1 MPAMLRRKLLWL
13 IAGRAVV
20 VTVLLGSAILILTR
34 RPDAFAVDPLFFLIG
49 LTYGLTAL
57 YSLAL
62 KYTERHR
69 WLVDVQLGCDALI
82 VSAVVLV
89 TGGVTSYFSSLYT
102 LPIIAASIIE
112 SRRGGMMVCVLGALC
127 YGGLVVLQYFGAGLL
142 PAALSLAPL
151 PPLRLAVY
159 TVGLNIFGFVAVAGL
174 SGYLA
179 EGLRRA
185 DEKLVHASNQL
196 ADLQAFSQ
204 HVIDSLTSGLTTTD
218 IDGAVLTFNKAAEAI
233 TGVAASEAI
242 GASVIDVLQLPHD
255 VEGVF
260 GAQAARP
267 RLPRVEVAFRRGD
280 GRQIELGLSTAAL
293 ITPRGETGFVFTFQ
307 DVTESRRVEREA
319 RVQQRLAA
327 VGEMAAGIAHEIRN
341 PLASMSGSIQILRQ
355 ELPLSTDQSQLMD
368 IVLRES
374 ERLNDTIRSFL
385 AFARPQP
392 VSTARMDVRAAVSE
406 TARLLQN
413 DAQLADTHEIVVD
426 VPASEVWF
434 DGDESQ
440 IRQIVWNLAT
450 NGLRAM
456 PRGGRLRLAVAA
468 LAADAGGRAMVVI
481 TIQDEGTGIG
491 PEELD
496 GIFQPFRGSFARG
509 TGLGLSI
516 VQRIVTEYDGEIQV
530 TSERGTGTTV
540 AVRLP
545 LKAAAPAPP
554 AAAPQPVLGEMGS

>member
-1 MPAMLRRKLLWL
+1 MPATLRRKLLWL
-13 IAGRAVV
+13 IAGRAAVI
-20 VTVLLGSAILILTR
+20 TLLLGSAILILTR
-34 RPDAFAVDPLFFLIG
+34 QPDAFAIDPFFFLIG
-49 LTYGLTAL
+49 LTYALTAA

-69 WLVDVQLGCDALI
+69 WLVDIQLGIDAVI
-82 VSAVVLV
+82 VSAIVIL
-89 TGGVTSYFSSLYT
+89 TGGVSSYFSSLYT

-112 SRRGGMMVCVLGALC
+112 SRRGGTMVFLLGTLC
-127 YGGLVVLQYFGAGLL
+127 YVGLVVVQYSGAGLL
-142 PAALSLAPL
+142 PAALSVAAL
-151 PPLRLAVY
+151 PPVRLAIY
-159 TVGLNIFGFVAVAGL
+159 TVGLNIFGFAAVTGL

-185 DEKLVHASNQL
+185 DEKLARASNQL

-218 IDGAVLTFNKAAEAI
+218 VEGTILTFNHAAEAI
-233 TGVAASEAI
+233 TGTPAGRAI
-242 GASVIDVLQLPHD
+242 GGAVTDVLQLPRD
-255 VEGVF
+255 FAGLF
-260 GAQAARP
+260 GRRDGRPHLP
-267 RLPRVEVAFRRGD
+267 RLEFAFRRAD
-280 GRQIELGLSTAAL
+280 EREIELGLSTAPL
-293 ITPRGETGFVFTFQ
+293 MTPRGETGFVFTFQ
-307 DVTESRRVEREA
+307 DVTDARRLEREA
-319 RVQQRLAA
+319 RIQQRLAA
-327 VGEMAAGIAHEIRN
+327 IGEMAAGIAHEIRN

-355 ELPLSTDQSQLMD
+355 ELPLSDDQSQLMD

-392 VSTARMDVRAAVSE
+392 LSSTRMDVRTVVSE
-406 TARLLQN
+406 TARLLEN
-413 DAQLADTHEIVVD
+413 DAQLADTHEIAVD
-426 VPASEVWF
+426 VPPGEVWF
-434 DGDESQ
+434 QGDENQ

-456 PRGGRLRLAVAA
+456 PRGGRLRLAVAGG
-468 LAADAGGRAMVVI
+468 ADAAAGDVVL
-481 TIQDEGTGIG
+481 TVQDEGSGIA

-496 GIFQPFRGSFARG
+496 GIFQPFRSSFARG

-530 TSERGTGTTV
+530 SSEPGAGTTV

-545 LKAAAPAPP
+545 VKRAERRESWTIGRGA
-554 AAAPQPVLGEMGS
+554 

>member
-1 MPAMLRRKLLWL
+1 MPATLRRKLLWL
-13 IAGRAVV
+13 IAGRAAV
-20 VTVLLGSAILILTR
+20 VTLLLGSAILILAS
-34 RPDAFAVDPLFFLIG
+34 RPDAFAIDPFFFLIA
-49 LTYGLTAL
+49 LTYALTVA

-69 WLVDVQLGCDALI
+69 WLVDVQLGIDALI
-82 VSAVVLV
+82 VSAIVLE
-89 TGGVTSYFSSLYT
+89 TGGVASYFSSLYT

-112 SRRGGMMVCVLGALC
+112 SRRGGTMVFVLTALC
-127 YGGLVVLQYFGAGLL
+127 YSGLVILQYSGVGLL
-142 PAALSLAPL
+142 PQASAVAAL
-151 PPLRLAVY
+151 PPLRLAIF
-159 TVGLNIFGFVAVAGL
+159 TVGLNIFGFAAVAGL

-185 DEKLVHASNQL
+185 DEKLAHASNQL

-204 HVIDSLTSGLTTTD
+204 HVIDSLTSGLATTD
-218 IDGAVLTFNKAAEAI
+218 VDGTVLTFNHAAETI
-233 TGVAASEAI
+233 TGVKVA
-242 GASVIDVLQLPHD
+242 GAVGAPVAGVLQLPP
-255 VEGVF
+255 GFAGLF
-260 GAQAARP
+260 GERDGRPPLP
-267 RLPRVEVAFRRGD
+267 RLEFAFRRVD
-280 GRQIELGLSTAAL
+280 GRQIELGLSTAQL
-293 ITPRGETGFVFTFQ
+293 ITPRGEAGFVFTFQ

-341 PLASMSGSIQILRQ
+341 PLASMSGSIQILRE
-355 ELPLSTDQSQLMD
+355 ELPLSADQSQLMD

-374 ERLNDTIRSFL
+374 ERLNETIRSFL
-385 AFARPQP
+385 AYARPQP
-392 VSTARMDVRAAVSE
+392 LTTTRMDVRTVMAE

-413 DAQLADTHEIVVD
+413 DAQIADTHQIAVD
-426 VPASEVWF
+426 LPPGEVWL

-456 PRGGRLRLAVAA
+456 PRGGTLRLAAVECGR
-468 LAADAGGRAMVVI
+468 DGGPCEDVI
-481 TIQDEGTGIG
+481 LTVQDEGTGIG

-516 VQRIVTEYDGEIQV
+516 VQRIVTEYGGEIRV
-530 TSERGTGTTV
+530 ASERGAGTTV
-540 AVRLP
+540 SVRLP
-545 LKAAAPAPP
+545 VKRGAPKESWAIEKG
-554 AAAPQPVLGEMGS
+554 A

>member
-1 MPAMLRRKLLWL
+1 M
-13 IAGRAVV
+13 IAGRAAA
-20 VTVLLGSAILILTR
+20 VTLLLGSAILILTR
-34 RPDAFAVDPLFFLIG
+34 RPDAFAVDPFFYLIA
-49 LTYGLTAL
+49 LTYALTVA

-69 WLVDVQLGCDALI
+69 WLVDVQLGIDALI
-82 VSAVVLV
+82 VSALVLL
-89 TGGVTSYFSSLYT
+89 TGGVSSYFSSLYT

-112 SRRGGMMVCVLGALC
+112 SRRGGTMVFVLSALC
-127 YGGLVVLQYFGAGLL
+127 YGGLVLVQYSDAGLL
-142 PAALSLAPL
+142 PASLTVQAL
-151 PPLRLAVY
+151 PPVRLAIY
-159 TVGLNIFGFVAVAGL
+159 TVGLNIFGFAAVAGL

-185 DEKLVHASNQL
+185 DEKLAHASNQL

-204 HVIDSLTSGLTTTD
+204 HVIDSLRSGLATADTD
-218 IDGAVLTFNKAAEAI
+218 GTVLTFNRAAEAI
-233 TGVAASEAI
+233 TGVAAADAI
-242 GASVIDVLQLPHD
+242 GAPVADLLQLPRAFS
-255 VEGVF
+255 ELFGVRD
-260 GAQAARP
+260 GQPLLP
-267 RLPRVEVAFRRGD
+267 RLEVDFRRPD
-280 GRQIELGLSTAAL
+280 ARRIELGLSTASL
-293 ITPRGETGFVFTFQ
+293 ITPRGDTGFVLTFQ
-307 DVTESRRVEREA
+307 DVTESRRLEREA

-355 ELPLSTDQSQLMD
+355 ELPLSPDQSQLMD

-385 AFARPQP
+385 SFARPQP
-392 VSTARMDVRAAVSE
+392 LSSTRMDVRTVVSE

-426 VPASEVWF
+426 VPHDEVWF

-440 IRQIVWNLAT
+440 IRQIVWNLAS

-456 PRGGRLRLAVAA
+456 PRGGRLRLGVGGPAGAA
-468 LAADAGGRAMVVI
+468 PGDVTL
-481 TIQDEGTGIG
+481 TIQDEGTGIA

-496 GIFQPFRGSFARG
+496 GIFQPFRSSFARG

-516 VQRIVTEYDGEIQV
+516 VQRIVTEYDGEVQV

-540 AVRLP
+540 SVRLP
-545 LKAAAPAPP
+545 LKR
-554 AAAPQPVLGEMGS
+554 PQQQALAGGQ